1 MSSPNVLHCLL
12 NLNVSDVA
20 FSPCVHAMCLG
31 SINTKSEV
39 EFGIGKYVAVNVN
52 LESEEQ
58 KGI

>member
-1 MSSPNVLHCLL
+1 MSSPNILHCLL

-52 LESEEQ
+52 LESEE
-58 KGI
+58 